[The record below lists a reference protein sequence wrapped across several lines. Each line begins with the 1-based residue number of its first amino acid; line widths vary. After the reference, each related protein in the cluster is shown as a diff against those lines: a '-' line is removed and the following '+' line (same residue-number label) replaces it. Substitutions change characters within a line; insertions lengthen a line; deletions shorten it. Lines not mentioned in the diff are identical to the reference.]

1 MSYKNL
7 FTDKKARFSL
17 IYGIAFFRQQMLLL
31 PVLLLFYLS
40 NGLTVGDYF
49 LFQGIMTLLTVLLE
63 MPAGYSA
70 DRFSPKI
77 VLVFAFLMLFLRD
90 LFWLFGQGYFV
101 VLFGEF
107 CYTLFRV
114 CFDSVASS
122 YIYTELKKENKTK
135 NINQVYSVFNAVMC
149 LSTAA
154 AALYGS
160 YIYQAAGYKLVLSI
174 ELVFIFMAVLS
185 AAFLP
190 ANPIK
195 RTALI
200 TKKQRYHQMFQ
211 IAKSV
216 FKRKSLIP
224 FVLFSGVL
232 VAFSNFFFWSFQPL
246 LKFFESPVMV
256 FGFVVLIN
264 NVIRFA
270 GSLFAGKIHDIFGI
284 KRIACIVYI
293 LEAIALLFILPLCFY
308 HHLWLCLFLILYLC
322 VCIGSQLVFTINH
335 ISRLHKIVLSPIRSS
350 MSSFNMVVSR
360 LITAVLMISAKFLL
374 GHYSIVLILS
384 GYVVLI
390 LIPVGGYCL
399 KSIIHQE
406 L

>member
-1 MSYKNL
+1 MSYNNL
-7 FTDKKARFSL
+7 FLGKKSRFCL
-17 IYGIAFFRQQMLLL
+17 IYSIAFFRQQMLLL

-63 MPAGYSA
+63 MPAGYAA
-70 DRFSPKI
+70 DKFSPKI
-77 VLVFAFLMLFLRD
+77 VLVFAFLMLFSRD
-90 LFWLFGQGYFV
+90 LLWLLGHGYFI
-101 VLFGEF
+101 VLLGEF

-114 CFDSVASS
+114 CFDSIASS
-122 YIYTELKKENKTK
+122 YIYTELKKENQTK

-149 LSTAA
+149 LSTAT

-160 YIYQAAGYKLVLSI
+160 YIYQSAGYKAVLTL
-174 ELVFIFMAVLS
+174 ELVFLFLAILS
-185 AAFLP
+185 ALFLP
-190 ANPIK
+190 ATPKKHHISVQ
-195 RTALI
+195 
-200 TKKQRYHQMFQ
+200 KKQKYRQIFQ
-211 IAKSV
+211 ISKYV

-224 FVLFSGVL
+224 FVLFSGLL

-246 LKFFESPVMV
+246 LKLFESPVMV

-270 GSLFAGKIHDIFGI
+270 GSLFAGKIHHIFGI
-284 KRIACIVYI
+284 KKIARFVYI
-293 LEAIALLFILPLCFY
+293 LEAAALLFILPVYFS
-308 HHLWLCLFLILYLC
+308 HQLWLCLLLILYLC
-322 VCIGSQLVFTINH
+322 LCIGGQLVFTINH

-350 MSSFNMVVSR
+350 MSSFNMVVAR

-384 GYVVLI
+384 GYVMLI
-390 LIPVGGYCL
+390 LIPVGGFYL
-399 KSIIHQE
+399 KRIIFQK
-406 L
+406 